1 MTCFQILPP
10 PHSYSIFISSCL
22 EEILAYRLYFK
33 YDIHKGSTII
43 QMSFNYNLQFTHSEC
58 MVDSVMF
65 PSAFYLITPI
75 YLILHMGLSVNLP
88 TLNQNNTLPCL
99 GFCSSIFFTSLRTQT
114 KKKTKKKLF
123 CLLCAEAPCMFFC
136 SLGRWLRVLQ
146 STLCDCPRLSLATK
160 LLIKL
165 QMLRLLSA
173 SVNCHCAT
181 LSANWAV
188 FN

>member
-33 YDIHKGSTII
+33 CDVHKGSTII

-114 KKKTKKKLF
+114 KKKTKKKTVLSSL
-123 CLLCAEAPCMFFC
+123 CGSSLHVLL
-136 SLGRWLRVLQ
+136 Q
-146 STLCDCPRLSLATK
+146 PRAMAKSASEHP
-160 LLIKL
+160 
-165 QMLRLLSA
+165 LRLPSA
-173 SVNCHCAT
+173 Q
-181 LSANWAV
+181 
-188 FN
+188 FGY